1 MSETIGLIGIGV
13 MGSNIALNFSDKN
26 IPVHIFNR
34 SEEKINSLIGRD
46 SSGNITGSTDI
57 KKFINNLPKP
67 RKILMLIPSG
77 KPTLDM
83 AKELMGYLEPN
94 DILIDGGNAYYLD
107 SNKLGKMC
115 EEKGIE
121 FIGMGV
127 SGGEEGARKGP
138 ALMVGSSKSINE
150 DLKNSLSLIS
160 ASFNDKPSIGFYKGH
175 GTGHFIKML
184 HNGIEYAEMQIITE
198 AFHMLKKANFDH
210 EQISNFFRDFSKE
223 NRSSYLIE
231 ITSEI
236 MLKKNESGY
245 LIDQIKS
252 EASHKGTGKLTVETS
267 LNYGFP
273 LPSIYEA
280 FNARVESNFQNWW
293 SEKLE
298 RQEIHIDTG
307 FLSNAI
313 YFARL
318 ATMAQGLL
326 FVEHVSST
334 ENLEINLNEVL
345 QNWSAGCIIR
355 SDLLKELK
363 DANLSNTI
371 TSSKFVQNALMEN
384 IDDVKK
390 VIKTCVDSGAS
401 IPVITSSY
409 NWFAGTSS
417 SFNPSSLIQ
426 AQRDYFG
433 SHQVQLNNSD
443 EFIHLDW
450 D

>member
-1 MSETIGLIGIGV
+1 MNETIGLIGIGV

-26 IPVHIFNR
+26 IPVHVFNK
-34 SEEKINSLIGRD
+34 SKEKINSLMKKD
-46 SSGNITGSTDI
+46 LNGNITGSTDI
-57 KKFINNLPKP
+57 EKFINSLPKP

-77 KPTLDM
+77 KPTFDM
-83 AKELMGYLEPN
+83 AKKIIGYLEPN

-107 SNKLGKMC
+107 SNKLGKIC
-115 EEKGIE
+115 AEKEIE
-121 FIGMGV
+121 FVGMGV

-138 ALMVGSSKSINE
+138 ALMIGSSKPINE
-150 DLKNSLSLIS
+150 ELKNSLSLI
-160 ASFNDKPSIGFYKGH
+160 AANYNNKPSIGFYKGH

-184 HNGIEYAEMQIITE
+184 HNGIEYAEMQIIAE
-198 AFHMLKKANFDH
+198 AFHMLKKANFDN
-210 EQISNFFRDFSKE
+210 EKISNFFRDFKKE

-231 ITSEI
+231 ITSNI
-236 MLKKNESGY
+236 MLKKNKSGY

-267 LNYGFP
+267 LNYSFP

-298 RQEIHIDTG
+298 REEIHIDTG
-307 FLSNAI
+307 FLSNTI

-371 TSSKFVQNALMEN
+371 TSSKYVQNALIEN

-390 VIKTCVDSGAS
+390 VIKSCVVSGVS

-409 NWFAGTSS
+409 NWFVGTSS

>member
-1 MSETIGLIGIGV
+1 MNETIGLIGIGV

-26 IPVHIFNR
+26 IPVHVFNK
-34 SEEKINSLIGRD
+34 SKEKINSLMKKD
-46 SSGNITGSTDI
+46 LNGNITGSTDI
-57 KKFINNLPKP
+57 EKFINSLPKP

-77 KPTLDM
+77 KPTFDM
-83 AKELMGYLEPN
+83 AKKIIGYLEPN

-107 SNKLGKMC
+107 SNKLGKIC
-115 EEKGIE
+115 AEKDIE
-121 FIGMGV
+121 FVGMGV

-138 ALMVGSSKSINE
+138 ALMIGSSKPINE
-150 DLKNSLSLIS
+150 ELKNSLSLI
-160 ASFNDKPSIGFYKGH
+160 AANYNNKPSIGFYKGH

-184 HNGIEYAEMQIITE
+184 HNGIEYAEMQIIAE
-198 AFHMLKKANFDH
+198 AFHMLKKANFDN
-210 EQISNFFRDFSKE
+210 EKISNFFRDFKKE

-231 ITSEI
+231 ITSNI
-236 MLKKNESGY
+236 MLKKNKSGY

-267 LNYGFP
+267 LNYSFP

-298 RQEIHIDTG
+298 REEIHIDTG
-307 FLSNAI
+307 FLSNTI

-363 DANLSNTI
+363 DENLLNTI
-371 TSSKFVQNALMEN
+371 TSSKYVQNALIEN

-390 VIKTCVDSGAS
+390 VIKSCVVSGVS

-409 NWFAGTSS
+409 NWFVGTSS

>member
-1 MSETIGLIGIGV
+1 MNETIGLIGIGV

-26 IPVHIFNR
+26 IPVHVFNK
-34 SEEKINSLIGRD
+34 SKEKINSLMKKD
-46 SSGNITGSTDI
+46 LNGNITGSTDI
-57 KKFINNLPKP
+57 EKFINSLPKP

-77 KPTLDM
+77 KPTFDM
-83 AKELMGYLEPN
+83 AKKIIGYLEPN

-107 SNKLGKMC
+107 SNKLGKIC
-115 EEKGIE
+115 AEKEIE
-121 FIGMGV
+121 FVGMGV

-138 ALMVGSSKSINE
+138 ALMIGSSKPINE
-150 DLKNSLSLIS
+150 ELKNSLSLI
-160 ASFNDKPSIGFYKGH
+160 AANYNNKPSIGFYKGH

-184 HNGIEYAEMQIITE
+184 HNGIEYAEMQIIAE
-198 AFHMLKKANFDH
+198 AFHMLKKANFDN
-210 EQISNFFRDFSKE
+210 EKISNFFRDFKKE

-231 ITSEI
+231 ITSNI
-236 MLKKNESGY
+236 MLKKNKSGY

-267 LNYGFP
+267 LNYSFP

-298 RQEIHIDTG
+298 REEIHIDTG
-307 FLSNAI
+307 FLSNTI

-371 TSSKFVQNALMEN
+371 TSSKFVQNALIEN

-390 VIKTCVDSGAS
+390 VIKSCVVSGVS

-409 NWFAGTSS
+409 NWFVGTSS

-433 SHQVQLNNSD
+433 SHQVQVNNSD

>member
-1 MSETIGLIGIGV
+1 MNETIGLIGIGV
-13 MGSNIALNFSDKN
+13 MGSNIALNFSDNN
-26 IPVHIFNR
+26 IPVHVFNR
-34 SEEKINSLIGRD
+34 SEDKINLLIDKD
-46 SSGNITGSTDI
+46 SKGNITGTTDI
-57 KKFINNLPKP
+57 QNFVNNLPKP

-83 AKELMGYLEPN
+83 AKKLIEHLEPN

-107 SNKLGKMC
+107 SNELGEICSRK
-115 EEKGIE
+115 EIE
-121 FIGMGV
+121 FVGMGV

-138 ALMVGSSKSINE
+138 ALMIGSSNPINNE
-150 DLKNSLSLIS
+150 LKNSLSSI
-160 ASFNDKPSIGFYKGH
+160 AAIFNNKPSIGFYKGH

-198 AFHMLKKANFDH
+198 AFHILKKANFNN
-210 EQISNFFRDFSKE
+210 EQISNFFKEFTKE

-231 ITSEI
+231 ITSNI

-245 LIDQIKS
+245 IIDQIRS

-280 FNARVESNFQNWW
+280 FNARVESNFQNLWN
-293 SEKLE
+293 EKLE
-298 RQEIHIDTG
+298 EKEIDIDIES
-307 FLSNAI
+307 LSNTI

-326 FVEHVSST
+326 FIEHISLI
-334 ENLEINLNEVL
+334 ENFEIDLKEVL

-355 SDLLKELK
+355 SDLLKELG
-363 DANLSNTI
+363 DLNLSNAL
-371 TSSKFVQNALMEN
+371 TSSEFVHNTLLEN
-384 IDDVKK
+384 LESIKK
-390 VIKTCVDSGAS
+390 VIKTCVDGSVS

-409 NWFAGTSS
+409 NWFVGTTN

-433 SHQVQLNNSD
+433 AHQVQLNNSD

>member
-1 MSETIGLIGIGV
+1 MNETIGLIGIGV

-26 IPVHIFNR
+26 IPVHVFNK
-34 SEEKINSLIGRD
+34 SKEKINSLMKKD
-46 SSGNITGSTDI
+46 LNGNITGSTDI
-57 KKFINNLPKP
+57 EKFINSLPKP

-77 KPTLDM
+77 KPTFDM
-83 AKELMGYLEPN
+83 AKKIIGYLEPN
-94 DILIDGGNAYYLD
+94 DILIDGGNAYFLD
-107 SNKLGKMC
+107 SNKLGKIC
-115 EEKGIE
+115 AEKEIE
-121 FIGMGV
+121 FVGMGV

-138 ALMVGSSKSINE
+138 ALMIGSSKPINE
-150 DLKNSLSLIS
+150 ELKNSLSLI
-160 ASFNDKPSIGFYKGH
+160 AANYNNKPSIGFYKGH

-184 HNGIEYAEMQIITE
+184 HNGIEYAEMQIIAE
-198 AFHMLKKANFDH
+198 AFHMLKKANFDN
-210 EQISNFFRDFSKE
+210 EKISNFFRDFKKE

-231 ITSEI
+231 ITSNI
-236 MLKKNESGY
+236 MLKKNKSGY

-267 LNYGFP
+267 LNYSFP

-298 RQEIHIDTG
+298 REEIHIDTG
-307 FLSNAI
+307 FLSNTI

-371 TSSKFVQNALMEN
+371 TSSKYVQNALIEN

-390 VIKTCVDSGAS
+390 VIKSCVVSGVS

-409 NWFAGTSS
+409 NWFVGTSS